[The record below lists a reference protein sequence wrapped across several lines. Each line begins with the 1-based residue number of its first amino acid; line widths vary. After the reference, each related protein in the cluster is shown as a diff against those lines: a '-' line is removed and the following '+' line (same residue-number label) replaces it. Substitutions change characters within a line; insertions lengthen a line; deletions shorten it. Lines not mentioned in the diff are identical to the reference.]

1 MYKVY
6 ILRSNKFGRYYIGCT
21 KNLYNRLDLHNKGKV
36 RWTKAYCPW
45 EIVYTEEYEKKEEAY
60 KREKEIKSYKG
71 GEGFKRLIN
80 K

>member
-1 MYKVY
+1 M
-6 ILRSNKFGRYYIGCT
+6 
-21 KNLYNRLDLHNKGKV
+21 HNKGKV